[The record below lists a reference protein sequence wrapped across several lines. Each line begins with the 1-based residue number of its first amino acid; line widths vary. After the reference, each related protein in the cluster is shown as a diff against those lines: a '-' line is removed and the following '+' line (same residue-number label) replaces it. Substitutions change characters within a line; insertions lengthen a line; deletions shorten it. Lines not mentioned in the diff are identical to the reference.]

1 MQEIKAEARTI
12 TGKAVK
18 TLRQAGFLPAVLYGE
33 GIGSQAIAV
42 SARDF
47 EKAYQEAGESTLLKL
62 DVAGSPHT
70 VLIHDV
76 AHDPLRGNLIHADF
90 YAVRMDKALRVSV
103 PIVFSGESPAVKN
116 EGGILVRV
124 VQELEVEAMP
134 ADLPHE
140 LHADLARLD
149 ALKSRILVRDIVR
162 SATVKIIADG
172 EEIIALVDKP
182 RSEEELATLATAEPP
197 KIAEV
202 KTERE
207 VKKAAAEIAKA
218 GEEAADATQK

>member
-1 MQEIKAEARTI
+1 MQELRAQPREIK
-12 TGKAVK
+12 GKAVK
-18 TLRQAGFLPAVLYGE
+18 TLRQRGFLPAVLYGQSTPAA
-33 GIGSQAIAV
+33 GISV
-42 SARDF
+42 SYKDF
-47 EKAYQEAGESTLLKL
+47 EKVYKEVGESTLLKL

-76 AHDPLRGNLIHADF
+76 AYDAMRGTPIHADF

-124 VQELEVEAMP
+124 VQELEVEALP

-149 ALKSRILVRDIVR
+149 VLKSRILVKDILR
-162 SATVKIIADG
+162 SAKVKIIADG
-172 EEIIALVDKP
+172 EEIIALVDEP
-182 RSEEELATLATAEPP
+182 RSEEELATLVVASTPE
-197 KIAEV
+197 IAAV

-218 GEEAADATQK
+218 GEEAADGAEK